1 MTRLF
6 RRGEL
11 KAALLDALGV
21 SGPANG
27 YTIMQTLAEQIGESW
42 QPSPGAVYPALLA
55 LEDTGMVT
63 TSDRDGSKLY
73 ELTAAGRRAASNA
86 GGTLDAVAQRA
97 RTAPAPALTLGTMAD
112 GFAAAIP
119 KRNRPLDDE
128 EVRAV
133 RAVLDGAR
141 NNIERIIGKET

>member
-11 KAALLDALGV
+11 KAALLDALAV

-55 LEDTGMVT
+55 LEDTGLVRP
-63 TSDRDGSKLY
+63 SDRNGSRLY
-73 ELTAAGRRAASNA
+73 ELTNAGRQAAEKL
-86 GGTLDAVAQRA
+86 GGTLDAVAARA
-97 RTAPAPALTLGTMAD
+97 RTAPVPPATLGSVLDDFSAAVGGRGRTLDEQTERAV
-112 GFAAAIP
+112 AAI
-119 KRNRPLDDE
+119 
-128 EVRAV
+128 
-133 RAVLDGAR
+133 LDGAR
-141 NNIERIIGKET
+141 NNIERLIGQES